1 MGLAEAPPANYMTQ
15 DAVLRQ
21 ASRNALW
28 DTKSVQT
35 HPGLATHTG
44 IHNTQIQMLPQG
56 LRKLPAQ
63 PSTTA
68 WGASVLPPTWSPT
81 KSQPQL
87 TREP

>member
-1 MGLAEAPPANYMTQ
+1 MGLVEASPANYTTQ
-15 DAVLRQ
+15 DAVLRR
-21 ASRNALW
+21 ASHNALW

-56 LRKLPAQ
+56 HKKLPAQ

-68 WGASVLPPTWSPT
+68 WGASVLLPTY
-81 KSQPQL
+81 SQPQL